1 MKPPRSLM
9 ADIHDVARDRS
20 GRQCPADRTKRMA
33 RKCVTSKSANV
44 KKLIIVLL
52 CAALGGCFT
61 PENRV
66 HPAVKDL
73 GLRVF
78 VWVNFILRRLERQAG
93 RGFARF
99 SSVEKSGMLFRWLL
113 HANASV
119 CPTHTASTASALWRS
134 CAASSAIRLHASS
147 HLSGAKKN
155 ALQGMCSSMSG
166 LRPQASSCERFAQ
179 WRLQNLSGPR
189 SASGPM
195 SMR

>member
-1 MKPPRSLM
+1 MPLRVFYSYSHQDDAMRQRLNVFLRPLVQQKRIVEWHDRKIDPGADWASEINSALKS
-9 ADIHDVARDRS
+9 ADII
-20 GRQCPADRTKRMA
+20 
-33 RKCVTSKSANV
+33 
-44 KKLIIVLL
+44 L
-52 CAALGGCFT
+52 
-61 PENRV
+61 
-66 HPAVKDL
+66 L

-99 SSVEKSGMLFRWLL
+99 SSVEKSGMIFRWLL

-119 CPTHTASTASALWRS
+119 CPTHTASTDSVLSRS

-189 SASGPM
+189 SAPGPM